1 MKTQF
6 HAARCVQGLFLLV
19 TFLTAMVSCKKDDD
33 APAMRSKTY
42 TYAFNTG
49 QVGAGTAYN
58 GTHAKTLTA
67 TVKLDEQ
74 ANNTTKVTVT
84 ITNTVS
90 GQKYPTHVHDGRT
103 PTAGDPLPYVQTPNS
118 SIFAA
123 EITGNGG
130 TATASNMSTM
140 TFENLTT
147 VYAGFFVVHDITIM
161 STTDLKTYL
170 VVGGFGK

>member
-6 HAARCVQGLFLLV
+6 YFTRRVQGFFLFIALV
-19 TFLTAMVSCKKDDD
+19 TTVVACSKDDD
-33 APAMRSKTY
+33 PPAMRSKTY
-42 TYAFNTG
+42 AYAFNTG

-67 TVKLDEQ
+67 TVRLDEQ

-84 ITNTVS
+84 LTNTVN

-103 PTAGDPLPYVQTPNS
+103 PTAGDPLPYVQTPNAG
-118 SIFAA
+118 IFAA

-130 TATASNMSTM
+130 TATASNVSTM
-140 TFENLTT
+140 TYENLTT
-147 VYAGFFVVHDITIM
+147 MYSGFFVVHDITIM

-170 VVGGFGK
+170 VVGAFGK